1 MGFLVRVLVVLLLLG
16 LVLGVG
22 AAVYNVGVSVG
33 MSVASQAAGASGDPV
48 AVPYP
53 VAPYWNA
60 PGASFFGIVIGILG
74 GFLVLG
80 LLAAA
85 FASGRGGGGHGRR
98 ARLEE
103 LHRELHRA
111 DGSNAGQA
119 AGS

>member
-1 MGFLVRVLVVLLLLG
+1 MGILVRVLVVLLLVG

-33 MSVASQAAGASGDPV
+33 MSVASQAGASGDPV
-48 AVPYP
+48 AVPYGQ
-53 VAPYWNA
+53 VAPYWHA
-60 PGASFFGIVIGILG
+60 PGASFFGIVFGILG